1 MMDGAEERSGVM
13 DFLIFVRERQ
23 AESEEVRVKA
33 EEAWLTAKAVGTLL
47 GADSTAVERQ
57 FRSLF
62 ATGELLE
69 RDVSARFLR
78 MRKDGSKNE
87 ETFYSAAA
95 VIALGLRMETPQ
107 ARQFRRW
114 AWDKLSNY
122 AVKGWVLDKE
132 RLKGDRLF
140 DAAYFEHLK
149 SELAEIRASTRR
161 FDQRLTD
168 LFATSADYSKDS
180 PITQGFYAAV
190 IERLHGVA
198 RSDLNDVLCRY
209 LDYAVHQAERQVPM
223 LMTDWASKLSVCL
236 QWSDDELREARP
248 MVMATI
254 DAVLKDVAAEDMHD
268 EAAAVSDMG
277 RLEELC
283 R

>member
-1 MMDGAEERSGVM
+1 MSGAVERNGAM

-23 AESEEVRVKA
+23 AESEEVLVKA

-47 GADSTAVERQ
+47 GADLAAVEQQ

-78 MRKDGSKNE
+78 TPKDGSENE
-87 ETFYSAAA
+87 ETFYSEAA

-114 AWDKLSNY
+114 SLDKLSNY
-122 AVKGWVLDKE
+122 VVKGWVLDKE
-132 RLKGDRLF
+132 RLKGSRFLDT
-140 DAAYFEHLK
+140 AYFEHLK
-149 SELAEIRASTRR
+149 SELEEIRASTRR
-161 FDQRLTD
+161 FDQKLTD

-180 PITQGFYAAV
+180 LITQGFYAAV
-190 IERLHGVA
+190 MERLHGVA

-209 LDYAVHQAERQVPM
+209 LDYAARQAERQVPM
-223 LMTDWASKLSVCL
+223 LMKDWVSRLSVCL
-236 QWSDDELREARP
+236 QWSDDELSEARP

-254 DAVLKDVAAEDMHD
+254 DAVLQDVAADD
-268 EAAAVSDMG
+268 ETAAVCDMG
-277 RLEELC
+277 SLEELC